1 MILEKKIYG
10 FINMSSNINHN
21 NNSDPYINCVIFSK
35 YLVLKKI

>member
-10 FINMSSNINHN
+10 FINMSSNINYN
-21 NNSDPYINCVIFSK
+21 NNSDINCVIFSK